1 MRMRKTTVP
10 RIAGFCFVSV
20 LTLGTIAGIAWADDE
35 QTLDQK
41 ATAMNKA
48 STSPKL
54 DEARVQALAKQFN
67 VPESQVTDLRN
78 KKMGWGEITISLSM
92 AQHLATSS
100 KTPMTTEQ
108 ALTKIE
114 QLRSEKMGWGKIA
127 KDLGFKLG
135 PVVSTVDRGE
145 RAIHTAEREAV
156 ERVEHKAKAE
166 QAEKA
171 ERAEKAQRQE
181 RMEHPERMERP
192 ERVERPERPERPGR

>member
-1 MRMRKTTVP
+1 MRMRKITVT
-10 RIAGFCFVSV
+10 RVAGFCFVSV
-20 LTLGTIAGIAWADDE
+20 LTLGTVAGIAWADDE

-41 ATAMNKA
+41 ATAINKA

-54 DEARVQALAKQFN
+54 DEARAQALAKQFN

-78 KKMGWGEITISLSM
+78 KKMGWGEITISLAM
-92 AQHLATSS
+92 AQHLATTS
-100 KTPMTTEQ
+100 KTPLTTDQ

-145 RAIHTAEREAV
+145 RAIHTADREARE
-156 ERVEHKAKAE
+156 ERAEKVEH
-166 QAEKA
+166 
-171 ERAEKAQRQE
+171 AEKAQRPEKME
-181 RMEHPERMERP
+181 RLERMERP

>member
-1 MRMRKTTVP
+1 MRMRKITVTGV
-10 RIAGFCFVSV
+10 AGFCFVSV
-20 LTLGTIAGIAWADDE
+20 LTLGTVAGIAWADDE
-35 QTLDQK
+35 RTLDQK
-41 ATAMNKA
+41 ATAINKA

-54 DEARVQALAKQFN
+54 DEARAQALAKQFN

-78 KKMGWGEITISLSM
+78 KKMGWGEITISLAM
-92 AQHLATSS
+92 AQHLATTS
-100 KTPMTTEQ
+100 KTPLTTDQ

-145 RAIHTAEREAV
+145 RAIHTADREAR
-156 ERVEHKAKAE
+156 E
-166 QAEKA
+166 
-171 ERAEKAQRQE
+171 ERAEKVEHAEKAQGPEKME
-181 RMEHPERMERP
+181 RLERMERP